1 MFGKLQGIKGDEVTI
16 KLDDELNMYRL
27 NRFASHQ
34 QPTVHLDIDDGR
46 KISPDQRKKI
56 FAMLRDMA
64 IFTGYDVRD
73 MEQWIKYY
81 YYAQTGSEAFSMA
94 DCSMDTANKFLT
106 FILDFCF
113 ANDIPFKT
121 KTWDIIPT
129 DYHLAMQCIRYR
141 KCVICGQPHSDID
154 HYTPVGRGSRKLVD
168 HRKLYFECLCRK
180 HHTERHQLG
189 AKSFIEKYHIRP
201 IKLSEDDLIALHI
214 MTRKRMDEIDRRK
227 SNEFSS
233 SWH

>member
-34 QPTVHLDIDDGR
+34 HPTVYLDIDDGR

-56 FAMLRDMA
+56 FAML
-64 IFTGYDVRD
+64 RD

-121 KTWDIIPT
+121 KTWDQIPT
-129 DYHLAMQCIRYR
+129 DYHLAVQCLRYR

-154 HYTPVGRGSRKLVD
+154 HFTPVGRRNRALVD

-189 AKSFIEKYHIRP
+189 AKSFIEKYHIKPVR
-201 IKLSEDDLIALHI
+201 LSEDDLISLNI
-214 MTRKRMDEIDRRK
+214 MTRKRMNEIDG
-227 SNEFSS
+227 EM
-233 SWH
+233 

>member
-34 QPTVHLDIDDGR
+34 QPTVYLDIDDGR

-56 FAMLRDMA
+56 FAML
-64 IFTGYDVRD
+64 RD

-121 KTWDIIPT
+121 KTWDQIPT
-129 DYHLAMQCIRYR
+129 DYHLAVQCLRYR

-154 HYTPVGRGSRKLVD
+154 HFTPVGRRNRALVD

-189 AKSFIEKYHIRP
+189 AKSFIEKYHIKPVR
-201 IKLSEDDLIALHI
+201 LSEDDLISLNI
-214 MTRKRMDEIDRRK
+214 MTRKRMNEIDG
-227 SNEFSS
+227 EM
-233 SWH
+233 

>member
-73 MEQWIKYY
+73 MEQWKVLLLCPNWLR
-81 YYAQTGSEAFSMA
+81 G
-94 DCSMDTANKFLT
+94 FL
-106 FILDFCF
+106 
-113 ANDIPFKT
+113 N
-121 KTWDIIPT
+121 
-129 DYHLAMQCIRYR
+129 
-141 KCVICGQPHSDID
+141 
-154 HYTPVGRGSRKLVD
+154 GRLQYG
-168 HRKLYFECLCRK
+168 Y
-180 HHTERHQLG
+180 G
-189 AKSFIEKYHIRP
+189 
-201 IKLSEDDLIALHI
+201 
-214 MTRKRMDEIDRRK
+214 
-227 SNEFSS
+227 
-233 SWH
+233 